1 MAEAHATIGDLAQ
14 QALALAIARYLHDH
28 PEAAGTAAT
37 WMSSDVDAWRKRS
50 TADIAQRA
58 SDRLEDLENWRA
70 SVQSDSDAWN
80 ADRVNYVHAKL
91 TLQSARSGSFQTA
104 AGSLFDFLR
113 EVGAS
118 TEELDIH

>member
-1 MAEAHATIGDLAQ
+1 MAEAHATIGDLAE

-50 TADIAQRA
+50 TADIAQHA
-58 SDRLEDLENWRA
+58 SDRLEDLERWRA

>member
-28 PEAAGTAAT
+28 PEAVGTAAT

-50 TADIAQRA
+50 TADIAQHA
-58 SDRLEDLENWRA
+58 SD
-70 SVQSDSDAWN
+70 QSDSDAWN

-118 TEELDIH
+118 